1 MGIDVKNTHEYH
13 NAKYLGSGS
22 AVDMDNVKTPGVYA
36 VTNPDNGPG
45 TGDWFVTVM
54 RSTKSGVVL
63 QVAVDQDDG
72 VTVRVRRYASAAWG
86 SWAAEGF
93 EQTVAAVTTGASPVA
108 LTAGVYKHNITSGG
122 TAGNETVT
130 LPDGQFHGQRMLI
143 NFSVETNASDAILVD
158 LTKLAA
164 QSIVGDAAEDTTITA
179 MTLAAAAQAVLLEWT
194 GLKWNIL
201 YTNGTVTLV

>member
-1 MGIDVKNTHEYH
+1 MGIDVKNEHQYH

-45 TGDWFVTVM
+45 TGDWFVTVS

-72 VTVRVRRYASAAWG
+72 VTVKTRRYASSAWG
-86 SWAAEGF
+86 SWGAVGF
-93 EQTVAAVTTGASPVA
+93 EQTAADVTSGAAPVA
-108 LTAGVYKHNITSGG
+108 LTAGIYRHNVTTGG
-122 TAGNETVT
+122 TQAGEEVS
-130 LPDGQFHGQRMLI
+130 LPDGQYAGQRML
-143 NFSVETNASDAILVD
+143 VYLETLTDPADNVD
-158 LTKLAA
+158 ITLTKLAA
-164 QSIVGDAAEDTTITA
+164 QSIVGDAAEDATIAA
-179 MTLAAAAQAVLLEWT
+179 MSLDAADDYVLLEWT

-201 YTNGTVTLV
+201 YSNGTVTLT

>member
-22 AVDMDNVKTPGVYA
+22 AVDMNNVKTPGVYA

-72 VTVRVRRYASAAWG
+72 VTVRVRRYASAVWG

-93 EQTVAAVTTGASPVA
+93 EQTVAAVTSGAAPVA
-108 LTAGVYKHNITSGG
+108 LTAGIYRHNITTGG
-122 TAGNETVT
+122 TQAAEEVS
-130 LPDGQFHGQRMLI
+130 LPDGQYAGQRMLVYLDTLTDPGD
-143 NFSVETNASDAILVD
+143 SVNIT
-158 LTKLAA
+158 LTKLSA
-164 QSIVGDAAEDTTITA
+164 QSVIGDGAEDTSIAA
-179 MTLAAAAQAVLLEWT
+179 MSLDAADDYVLLEWT
-194 GLKWNIL
+194 GLTWNIL
-201 YTNGTVTLV
+201 YSNGTVTLT